1 MQGREF
7 KFAEVIAFLTDN
19 QELKFIS
26 KDKYIVSIE
35 NGHLVFTKEWFDES
49 EEWEDLS
56 DYYSI
61 ENKLNIVDINIMKN
75 TYTIYEEISPFNALQ
90 ELIMYGKTIQIKR
103 PHNKTNKTSIITKN
117 SNDFSFSIDD
127 LKNGKWYVIN

>member
-1 MQGREF
+1 MYAIRSYYGEF

-56 DYYSI
+56 DYVITSYSI
-61 ENKLNIVDINIMKN
+61 HYTKLYEN
-75 TYTIYEEISPFNALQ
+75 E
-90 ELIMYGKTIQIKR
+90 
-103 PHNKTNKTSIITKN
+103 
-117 SNDFSFSIDD
+117 
-127 LKNGKWYVIN
+127 